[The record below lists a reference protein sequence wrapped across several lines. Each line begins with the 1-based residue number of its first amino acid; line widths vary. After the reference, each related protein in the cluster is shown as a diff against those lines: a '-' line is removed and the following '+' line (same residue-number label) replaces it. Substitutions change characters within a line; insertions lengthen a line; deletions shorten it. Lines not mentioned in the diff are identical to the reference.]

1 MGSDFVSVKEAA
13 KLLKRTSRTVVAYQQ
28 RGLLRRVRVGKKVL
42 IPKEDVETLSEEIN
56 ANLPPLSRKTFYQ
69 LFARVQYLESAVAI
83 LKKAAGFGDSPIRP
97 GKDESAGLVDAAQR
111 ALEAGAWS
119 SEEIYMWA
127 SVYEKLDEASFYEIS
142 THTGND
148 ESWRPFYE
156 LCVAQTSQVT
166 KMNGFASSL
175 PLQQLHT
182 RLCGSLNMLR
192 RVVIAWV
199 ELRGDSG
206 KVTHHGPPIEE
217 LLKSLKANV
226 A

>member
-28 RGLLRRVRVGKKVL
+28 KGLLRRVRVGKKVL
-42 IPKEDVETLSEEIN
+42 IPKEEVETLSAEIN

-83 LKKAAGFGDSPIRP
+83 LKKAAGFGDAPLRP
-97 GKDESAGLVDAAQR
+97 GKEEAIGLVAAAQR
-111 ALEAGAWS
+111 ALDAGSWT

-142 THTGND
+142 AHTGND
-148 ESWRPFYE
+148 ESWRPFYG
-156 LCVAQTSQVT
+156 LCVEQTRQVAT
-166 KMNGFASSL
+166 THGLASSL

-182 RLCGSLNMLR
+182 RLCGSLTMLR
-192 RVVIAWV
+192 KVVIAWV
-199 ELRGDSG
+199 ELGGGSQ
-206 KVTHHGPPIEE
+206 KVLHPDQSVEE
-217 LLKSLKANV
+217 LLKGLQANV